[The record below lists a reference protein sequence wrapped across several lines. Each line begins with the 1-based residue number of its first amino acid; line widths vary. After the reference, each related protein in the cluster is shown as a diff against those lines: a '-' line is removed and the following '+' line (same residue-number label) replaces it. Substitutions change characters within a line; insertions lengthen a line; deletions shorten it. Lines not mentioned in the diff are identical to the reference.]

1 MIFKTKV
8 LGGGGYK
15 VAKNDSITP
24 QNNKD
29 NCRNLQDNC
38 NFLQNVQKTK
48 INKNCSKLHNYKHQS
63 NIKLNNTAAQN
74 LRCKRFTSAIMFLWL
89 FVFSFSFVHLVIFQ
103 SQNDVKAISAV
114 GDAGVTDIY
123 AYVGTYDFSSFST
136 SYGGSTGSALCIDTV
151 KGSRWGLSLWETEG
165 VLVVT
170 AAPAG
175 YKWKLL
181 VGTSASGEGA
191 GYIFE
196 DSTINESVTREMTGN
211 SIYSIE
217 IQLVEVAPTTNEVS
231 IDISI
236 TGSYKS
242 ETSGVILYLM
252 KDNVVQS
259 QIVANNN
266 VPIKLTQKIG
276 ETFTILVSKP
286 YMWTMT
292 VSGDCTQDD
301 DNKNKI
307 TYTVAS
313 TAQTITLEFSG
324 GCASSMIAV

>member
-1 MIFKTKV
+1 M
-8 LGGGGYK
+8 
-15 VAKNDSITP
+15 
-24 QNNKD
+24 
-29 NCRNLQDNC
+29 QDDYS
-38 NFLQNVQKTK
+38 FLQNAQKTK
-48 INKNCSKLHNYKHQS
+48 NCKNCNKLYNDKNQINKNCYKTKS
-63 NIKLNNTAAQN
+63 NFLCRAVLLSIWL
-74 LRCKRFTSAIMFLWL
+74 LVFTSIVVSLIL
-89 FVFSFSFVHLVIFQ
+89 LQ
-103 SQNDVKAISAV
+103 PKNNDKTISA
-114 GDAGVTDIY
+114 AGELGLTRIY
-123 AYVGTYDFSSFST
+123 AYVGTYNFANFSINYGSGGNWNDETYST
-136 SYGGSTGSALCIDTV
+136 DDTTNGPYWW
-151 KGSRWGLSLWETEG
+151 KAQYSMSG
-165 VLVVT
+165 VLTIT

-196 DSTINESVTREMTGN
+196 DSTINESVTREMVGN
-211 SIYSIE
+211 SDHRIE
-217 IQLVEVAPTTNEVS
+217 IQLVKVAPTTNEVS

-236 TGSYKS
+236 TGNYKS
-242 ETSGVILYLM
+242 EASGVILYLM

-276 ETFTILVSKP
+276 ETYTILVSKP

-292 VSGDCTQDD
+292 VSGDCTRDD

-313 TAQTITLEFSG
+313 TSQTITLEFSG

>member
-1 MIFKTKV
+1 MQ
-8 LGGGGYK
+8 
-15 VAKNDSITP
+15 DS
-24 QNNKD
+24 
-29 NCRNLQDNC
+29 CS
-38 NFLQNVQKTK
+38 FLQNVQKTK
-48 INKNCSKLHNYKHQS
+48 INKNCSKSHNYRNRS
-63 NIKLNNTAAQN
+63 NKNCYKTKSNFLSCAILLLVCLLLSVSVLIPLNFKNET
-74 LRCKRFTSAIMFLWL
+74 KS
-89 FVFSFSFVHLVIFQ
+89 
-103 SQNDVKAISAV
+103 ISAAV
-114 GDAGVTDIY
+114 PAGVFFS
-123 AYVGTYDFSSFST
+123 AYVDQTMFPSFIIQHNGTTIECEYSSS
-136 SYGGSTGSALCIDTV
+136 GGCYSGNNSNV
-151 KGSRWGLSLWETEG
+151 VWGEYLLI
-165 VLVVT
+165 VP
-170 AAPAG
+170 AAPSG
-175 YKWKLL
+175 YLWKNRDTG
-181 VGTSASGEGA
+181 VI
-191 GYIFE
+191 YE
-196 DSTINESVTREMTGN
+196 DSTINEKVEGVDKMVVECSF
-211 SIYSIE
+211 ISIE
-217 IQLVEVAPTTNEVS
+217 LVKVAPTTNEVS